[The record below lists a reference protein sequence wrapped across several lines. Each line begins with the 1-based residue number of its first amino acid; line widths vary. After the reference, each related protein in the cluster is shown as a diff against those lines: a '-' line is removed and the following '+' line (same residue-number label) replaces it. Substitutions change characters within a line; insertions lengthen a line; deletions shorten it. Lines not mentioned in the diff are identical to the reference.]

1 VHVRARVVIGVVLCL
16 VGALWFSQGVGWFG
30 GSFMSG
36 QAVWAVIG
44 VVTVLFG
51 ITLLCGAKR
60 ARRGAADP
68 GVSG

>member
-1 VHVRARVVIGVVLCL
+1 MRARVVTGVVLCL
-16 VGALWFSQGVGWFG
+16 VGALWFGQGVGWFG

-44 VVTVLFG
+44 VIAILFG
-51 ITLLCGAKR
+51 ITLLRGSRRTRGGAD
-60 ARRGAADP
+60 DP